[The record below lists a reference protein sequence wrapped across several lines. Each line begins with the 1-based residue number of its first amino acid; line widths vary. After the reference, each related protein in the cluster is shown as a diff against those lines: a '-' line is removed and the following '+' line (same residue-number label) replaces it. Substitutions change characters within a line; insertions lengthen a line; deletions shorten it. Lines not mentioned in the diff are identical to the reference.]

1 MGPKSEVRPAQTD
14 LEIVQI
20 FYRPPRNNI
29 SFVQLYRPISKCM
42 HAWVVL
48 ESHVINFGAGN
59 EVYQSDGSL
68 CGFQVRAD
76 TVHPASAFFFFLAIN
91 SSGWDHS
98 LQPFPLVGRFLRHNS
113 PGSPNH
119 FFVLFIDKTWRKARP
134 NLLLSLPRDLIK
146 HTKQWHLCR
155 APDQWTLSSGDF
167 NHINTSAEKNPSN
180 SPLIKWQTQ
189 QFCQLLQLL
198 LVRLICMCG

>member
-1 MGPKSEVRPAQTD
+1 M
-14 LEIVQI
+14 
-20 FYRPPRNNI
+20 
-29 SFVQLYRPISKCM
+29 QLYRPISICM

-59 EVYQSDGSL
+59 EVYQSDGLL

-98 LQPFPLVGRFLRHNS
+98 LQPFPLVGRFLSHNS

-146 HTKQWHLCR
+146 HTKSDISAGLPINGHCHLEILI
-155 APDQWTLSSGDF
+155 TL
-167 NHINTSAEKNPSN
+167 TP
-180 SPLIKWQTQ
+180 Q
-189 QFCQLLQLL
+189 QRKIHLTLPC
-198 LVRLICMCG
+198 